1 MLALFPVIR
10 AAPMIEIRAA
20 RYPDDARAV
29 EAIFREYIAAPTVSL
44 EFQDYDLKSPHCP
57 ASTRRRAG
65 SYCSRGKASARWAA
79 RRFARSTRRRAR

>member
-29 EAIFREYIAAPTVSL
+29 EAIFREYIAATVSL
-44 EFQDYDLKSPHCP
+44 EFQDY
-57 ASTRRRAG
+57 G
-65 SYCSRGKASARWAA
+65 
-79 RRFARSTRRRAR
+79 

>member
-29 EAIFREYIAAPTVSL
+29 EAIFREYIAKPTVSL
-44 EFQDYDLKSPHCP
+44 EFQDY
-57 ASTRRRAG
+57 G
-65 SYCSRGKASARWAA
+65 
-79 RRFARSTRRRAR
+79 